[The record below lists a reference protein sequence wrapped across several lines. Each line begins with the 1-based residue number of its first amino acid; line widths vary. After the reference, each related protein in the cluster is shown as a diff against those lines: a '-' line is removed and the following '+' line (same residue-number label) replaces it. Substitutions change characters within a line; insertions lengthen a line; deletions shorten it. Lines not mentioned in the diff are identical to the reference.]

1 MRIVREA
8 LREHI
13 LLIQAV
19 ILAVCSYIEDSL
31 YIPSGLRTMDK
42 DALSDQD
49 ALRGVQLTESLLT
62 GNPQRIQNLTRLKRE
77 TFKALLQWLIEHTGL
92 KDSREVSAAEKLII
106 FLLISSHGA
115 NFRMASKT
123 LQRST
128 RTIHRAFNEV
138 LNCLLHLHK
147 DFVVLPSDTTGDE
160 IERDDKRWP
169 YFADCI
175 GALGGTLIEVWISH
189 KEQAPWKSRKG
200 SISQNVL
207 AVCDFKMNFLYV
219 LAGWEGSAS
228 DGRVLADAKLKGF
241 QAPAG
246 RYYVADAGYSNSN
259 PTLVP
264 YPKVRHEQ
272 AQAMQKPQN
281 SKELFNLRHSSLR
294 NVIERTF
301 GVLQQR
307 FTILQKAPRQYS
319 IKTQVKL
326 IYALTALHNF
336 MNKHGYNPET
346 EALLTGDPDVPDEPT
361 WDEPEA
367 GDPEMALRRDEIA
380 EQMWRDYQDYRRRF
394 VDIDV

>member
-1 MRIVREA
+1 MREA
-8 LREHI
+8 LREH
-13 LLIQAV
+13 LLLLQVI

-31 YIPSGLRTMDK
+31 YIPSGLRMMDK
-42 DALSDQD
+42 DAL
-49 ALRGVQLTESLLT
+49 RGVELTESLLT
-62 GNPQRIQNLTRLKRE
+62 GHPQRIQNLTRLKRE
-77 TFKALLQWLIEHTGL
+77 TFKALLQWLLEHTDL

-115 NFRMASKT
+115 NFRLASES

-147 DFVVLPSDTTGDE
+147 KFVVLPSDGTRDD

-189 KEQAPWKSRKG
+189 KDQAPWRSRKG
-200 SISQNVL
+200 TISQNVL

-241 QAPAG
+241 QAPAD
-246 RYYVADAGYSNSN
+246 RYYVADAGYPNST

-264 YPKVRHEQ
+264 YPKVRYQSQEQ
-272 AQAMQKPQN
+272 AQAQKPQN

-294 NVIERTF
+294 NVIDRTF
-301 GVLQQR
+301 GVLKQR

-336 MNKHGYNPET
+336 MNKHGYDPET
-346 EALLTGDPDVPDEPT
+346 EGQLTGDPDVSDEPT
-361 WDEPEA
+361 WDEPED
-367 GDPEMALRRDEIA
+367 GDPDTATRRDGIA